1 MGIGSDK
8 MNFKK
13 SIYACFIFIILCI
26 FSLQS
31 NNQVFHDNSHA
42 NESSQSSIESDAF
55 IILSYLSSFRDAH
68 EKYLQS
74 NKIEPTIKC
83 KKCITHQVSL
93 GEFEGGLV
101 GKALKD
107 VVEGKNNFEK
117 TKLLLDGCLKVVSGG
132 SYLDIINY
140 MISVSNETWPV
151 CSHCHYNGQG
161 DLWGK

>member
-1 MGIGSDK
+1 MK
-8 MNFKK
+8 FKK
-13 SIYACFIFIILCI
+13 GISACFIFIIFCT

-31 NNQVFHDNSHA
+31 DNQAFCDNSHV
-42 NESSQSSIESDAF
+42 NQSSIENDAF
-55 IILSYLSSFRDAH
+55 SILAYLSSFKDAH

-74 NKIEPTIKC
+74 NKIEPTIRC

-132 SYLDIINY
+132 NYLDIINY
-140 MISVSNETWPV
+140 MICVSNEIWPV
-151 CSHCHYNGQG
+151 CSHCLYDGHG
-161 DLWGK
+161 DSWEK